1 LLITLEL
8 IERQRLSQPLLY
20 LSAFIEA
27 YRRDYYELL
36 QRIRTHG
43 DWAQWIHFILSGIEQ
58 VANDASAHTRSLLN
72 WRERLRYELAGKP
85 RAQQLIDKLFETPY
99 LTVGRAQRLLG
110 VSNPTAR
117 ALINDLARRHVLEE
131 VSGRRWAKLYVA
143 KAILRIVE
151 VAHQHD

>member
-1 LLITLEL
+1 MLITLEL

-43 DWAQWIHFILSGIEQ
+43 DWAQWI
-58 VANDASAHTRSLLN
+58 
-72 WRERLRYELAGKP
+72 LRYELAGKP
-85 RAQQLIDKLFETPY
+85 RAQQLIDKLFENPY